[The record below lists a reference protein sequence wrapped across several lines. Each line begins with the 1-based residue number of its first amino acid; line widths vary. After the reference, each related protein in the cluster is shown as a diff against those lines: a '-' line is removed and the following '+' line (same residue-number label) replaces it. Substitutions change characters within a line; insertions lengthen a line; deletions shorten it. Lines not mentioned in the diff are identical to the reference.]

1 MELNM
6 IYRDINSDC
15 PATIKASQHHDH
27 ALTHLG
33 KAMRRAP
40 TFGQPNKIGHLII
53 GASWK
58 IGKPDGRG
66 GGGDGGGGNARKQ
79 GRLHPV
85 DRYDTTGPS
94 VTPCC
99 DVTAAASESWLWL
112 RIARTFFN
120 QKIELRTVQIS
131 ECQGRLRF
139 LC

>member
-6 IYRDINSDC
+6 IYRDIKSDC

-58 IGKPDGRG
+58 IGNPDGRG
-66 GGGDGGGGNARKQ
+66 GGGGNARKQ

-85 DRYDTTGPS
+85 DRQPS
-94 VTPCC
+94 GDVPVRPVSWATRGRGLALC
-99 DVTAAASESWLWL
+99 DLQQL
-112 RIARTFFN
+112 
-120 QKIELRTVQIS
+120 
-131 ECQGRLRF
+131 
-139 LC
+139 

>member
-1 MELNM
+1 M
-6 IYRDINSDC
+6 IYRDIKSDC
-15 PATIKASQHHDH
+15 PATIKASRHHDH

-66 GGGDGGGGNARKQ
+66 GGGGGNARKQ

-85 DRYDTTGPS
+85 DRYDTTL
-94 VTPCC
+94 TPC
-99 DVTAAASESWLWL
+99 DVAAAAAASGSWLWL

-120 QKIELRTVQIS
+120 QKM
-131 ECQGRLRF
+131 
-139 LC
+139 